1 MEVQVQPMKPN
12 DNLML
17 AIFTT
22 VCCCLPLGIVAIV
35 KANSVNSLYLA
46 KQYDAANAAA
56 EDAKKWSTIGI
67 VVGAVA
73 ILLYIII
80 YAIILGGAFMM
91 G

>member
-1 MEVQVQPMKPN
+1 MKPN